1 MIPKWIAI
9 VCGLITLL
17 GLFVGLSLYISP
29 GTFIKDV
36 DFSASNLRF
45 LAQMWAVRQIAI
57 ATIIGFSV
65 FRKSI
70 PMLQVSLVAYGL
82 MTLQD
87 AVIGLFRNDMG
98 LIVGSGI
105 GCALAVYMSLRLNRL
120 RTQNAGRTAS

>member
-1 MIPKWIAI
+1 M
-9 VCGLITLL
+9 

-36 DFSASNLRF
+36 DFSSSNVRF

-57 ATIIGFSV
+57 AAIIGFSV

-70 PMLQVSLVAYGL
+70 PMLQISLVAYGL

-87 AVIGLFRNDMG
+87 TVIGIFRSDMG
-98 LIVGSGI
+98 LIVGSGLAF
-105 GCALAVYMSLRLNRL
+105 ALSVYISFRLNRP
-120 RTQNAGRTAS
+120 RAQFSKGAS

>member
-1 MIPKWIAI
+1 VIPKWIGI

-17 GLFVGLSLYISP
+17 GLFVGFSLYVSP
-29 GTFIKDV
+29 GTFIKNV
-36 DFSASNLRF
+36 DFSSSNVRF

-57 ATIIGFSV
+57 AAIIGFSV

-70 PMLQVSLVAYGL
+70 PMLQISLVAYGL

-87 AVIGLFRNDMG
+87 TVIGLFRGDMG
-98 LIVGSGI
+98 MVVGSAI

-120 RTQNAGRTAS
+120 RTQ